1 SPAIGGGLG
10 ATASG
15 LIIAIPAFGAFYF
28 LRNRARASIHH
39 IQDITTR
46 LFATRPYESLAG
58 VHLGDEELYAAI
70 PNWLVQPR
78 GSGQTGK
85 LITPAEER
93 KKDRDMAAGAGGAES
108 GEPEFQVAPMIDVL
122 LTILVFFMTITSA
135 QVLKVDKT
143 INLPVA
149 KDAQKKDNSR
159 AETVV
164 NVRWKDKKAGFVFD
178 DRVFTQAAEMVEP
191 LK

>member
-1 SPAIGGGLG
+1 
-10 ATASG
+10 
-15 LIIAIPAFGAFYF
+15 
-28 LRNRARASIHH
+28 
-39 IQDITTR
+39 
-46 LFATRPYESLAG
+46 
-58 VHLGDEELYAAI
+58 
-70 PNWLVQPR
+70 
-78 GSGQTGK
+78 
-85 LITPAEER
+85 
-93 KKDRDMAAGAGGAES
+93 MAAGAGGAES

-164 NVRWKDKKAGFVFD
+164 NVRWKDKKASFVFD
-178 DRVFTQAAEMVEP
+178 DRVFAQAGAMVDP
-191 LK
+191 LKTAKATGEKKVTGTQNPTFRVIIRGDRDVPAIYVSQAMNACAEAGISDISFSAVNKD